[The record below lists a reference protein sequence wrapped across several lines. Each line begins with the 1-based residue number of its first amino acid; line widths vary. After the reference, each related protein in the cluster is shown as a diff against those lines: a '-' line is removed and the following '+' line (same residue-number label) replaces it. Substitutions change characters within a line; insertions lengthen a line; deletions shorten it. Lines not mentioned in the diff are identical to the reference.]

1 MPCIAL
7 VTDFGT
13 RDPYVAAMKGVI
25 ATRTSATI
33 HDLTHE
39 IAPFDVLE
47 AAWFLKTVAPYWAEG
62 TIFVCVVDPGV
73 GTSRKIVAAEVDG
86 RMFLAPDNG
95 LLTFVASRTAGVPP
109 ALAGHRARPSGITAG
124 RDARRDAGG
133 APAVRAYSVEGRD
146 LFLGSISA
154 TFHGRDRFAPV
165 AAAIANGMP
174 IDELGPAIEI
184 TRLPYDPPTYGQVVH
199 GSIVA
204 IDRFGNAITDIEAA
218 RLNRPFKLR
227 VRNLF
232 IDRIEETYA
241 DAAPGPF
248 LIVGSSGF
256 VEISIANASAAERLQ
271 LRRLERIELWQNENG
286 AADS

>member
-7 VTDFGT
+7 LTDFGT

-25 ATRTSATI
+25 AARTNTTI

-47 AAWFLKTVAPYWAEG
+47 AAWFLKTVAPFWAEG

-73 GTSRKIVAAEVDG
+73 GTSRKIVAAEADG
-86 RMFLAPDNG
+86 RVFLAPDNG
-95 LLTFVASRTAGVPP
+95 LLTFVANRTAGVPP
-109 ALAGHRARPSGITAG
+109 ALAGHRARPSGITA
-124 RDARRDAGG
+124 RRDAGVP
-133 APAVRAYSVEGRD
+133 PAVRAYSVEGHD
-146 LFLGSISA
+146 LFLGSVSA

-184 TRLPYDPPTYGQVVH
+184 TRLPYDPPIYGQVVR

-204 IDRFGNAITDIEAA
+204 IDRFGNAITDIDAA
-218 RLNRPFKLR
+218 RVNRPYELR
-227 VRNLF
+227 VRDLV
-232 IDRIEETYA
+232 IDRVEETYG

-256 VEISIANASAAERLQ
+256 LEISIANASAAERLQ
-271 LRRLERIELWQNENG
+271 LRRLERIELWQNENA